1 MKKLYAWIY
10 VYRSYLLILLIGSM
24 ATAYLML
31 QEMHEIDVQR
41 EQIASAFIA
50 KHASALQSTLSERLS
65 SLESLNAFV
74 IENAHYNLQLKE
86 DEQ

>member
-1 MKKLYAWIY
+1 MKQLYAWIY

-41 EQIASAFIA
+41 EQIQVL
-50 KHASALQSTLSERLS
+50 HLL
-65 SLESLNAFV
+65 
-74 IENAHYNLQLKE
+74 
-86 DEQ
+86 